1 MIFFVSTPIG
11 NLKDITLRAIEV
23 LKSVDVIAC
32 EDTRNSLKLLSHY
45 DIHKKLIAYHKFNEN
60 ASASGIVKLAK
71 EGKNIAIICD
81 SGTPLVSDP
90 GEVLI
95 NLLKAENLEYT
106 VVPGA
111 SATLASLVLSGFG
124 GGAFAFV
131 GFLNEQN
138 KKREQQLENVK
149 NFSGA
154 IIFYISPHK
163 LYEDCEYIH
172 SILGEQKAC
181 LLNEITKMYEKKIFF
196 TLGEKLDI
204 EPLGEYVL
212 VVYNQS
218 YFKPKED
225 IKVQLKNAILS
236 GIEKNEAIKMVAK
249 QNGIKKSDVYKIA
262 LDLNIK

>member
-95 NLLKAENLEYT
+95 NLL
-106 VVPGA
+106 
-111 SATLASLVLSGFG
+111 
-124 GGAFAFV
+124 
-131 GFLNEQN
+131 
-138 KKREQQLENVK
+138 
-149 NFSGA
+149 
-154 IIFYISPHK
+154 
-163 LYEDCEYIH
+163 
-172 SILGEQKAC
+172 
-181 LLNEITKMYEKKIFF
+181 
-196 TLGEKLDI
+196 
-204 EPLGEYVL
+204 
-212 VVYNQS
+212 
-218 YFKPKED
+218 
-225 IKVQLKNAILS
+225 
-236 GIEKNEAIKMVAK
+236 
-249 QNGIKKSDVYKIA
+249 
-262 LDLNIK
+262 